1 MQSMIS
7 DILSRRQAAEF
18 LGICRTT
25 LDRLDIPRI
34 KIRRRILFRREI
46 LLQWLDEHTDN
57 VDRRQNEQ
65 IKN

>member
-34 KIRRRILFRREI
+34 KIRRRVLFKREI